1 MTRFYNLLTRRMRQ
15 KIQKWSR
22 TWGITFIV
30 LATAV
35 TNSFTQCDQSFMACN
50 DFVQISMNDS
60 CFVVVTPDMILE
72 NPAVDPAEYS
82 VTVWDGNFPIG
93 NTITEQYVNRV
104 LEVRV
109 RCLSSGVSCWGYIG
123 IEDKLP
129 PQIDLFPPMLMLT
142 CNIPED
148 ILELTDS
155 TGNVFALLDSFTI
168 NNGGCEKIDSLI
180 LKEVVDEELG
190 ACGEDGVLRTITRTY
205 IVVDNAGNEGSA
217 DQVIVIKKAELSDL
231 NYPGDTVISC
241 IDANGFDPDVF
252 GRPDALS
259 CDIFESIY
267 TDIRFPLCDGS
278 FNILRTWIVVDW
290 CDNKDTSV
298 TQVLES
304 LDTIPPAWNL
314 ASDAFDPGSTDAG
327 SQNCIGS
334 ITLPFED
341 YAAATDLCYALQPED
356 YTVRYRKGDS
366 TTMDEFEAQIRT
378 DVDIDSISRDATIS
392 NLPLGSHK
400 VIITA
405 TDACG
410 NSHSVVRTITIED
423 NTPPNA
429 VCERTTTVG
438 LDFNGFGELMAFSID
453 DHSFDNCGIDRF
465 EVKRLD
471 SYCDGFGSK
480 DTRNDLEFG
489 PSIHFC
495 CADIPNN
502 PIRVVLRVYDINDK
516 FSECVVD
523 VIVQDKRLVVL
534 NCQND
539 ITVNCDFN
547 FNTLEMELGTPS
559 VQSDV
564 CLLED
569 PVLIIPE
576 FTVDEC
582 GNGMFYVTWTISD
595 FVTIRDSCKQ
605 KVTVRNLSSPTISIP
620 GDLTIEGCDA
630 SLAHPAFINGEPS
643 IIGQDCEIIAI
654 SHHDHVDNNPPSGCI
669 HIKRSWTIIDWCTYD
684 PLNPST
690 ALSQGIQ
697 NITLADNEAPVV
709 LDCPSELTVIDSDE
723 NCFEMVDLQ
732 LLASD
737 NCTHSEDLV
746 FAYFIDLNNDGGSPE
761 IVGATNDASDIFP
774 AGTHRISWRVK
785 DQCGNVKDQ
794 CWYTFTVSNP
804 FNPEFTGPE
813 ISLNGIFDTDNL
825 IITNIGASITENCA
839 DTLFLSFAQNQQV
852 DEVNYGCSD
861 IPDGVSATVV
871 QNIYV
876 SDALG
881 NQRVIQ
887 VNVLLT
893 DTDDICPD
901 TAQGNAI
908 IIGVIKDENDVLV
921 PNVSVRLIDASNGST
936 RLVTTDQNGNYR
948 FENLASNRSYSVV
961 PELTGNDV
969 LGVSTVDLV
978 LIQRHILNLQAF
990 ESLFR
995 MIAADINNSE
1005 SISASDLVLLQ
1016 KLILGFDEQLTSND
1030 PWRFVPSDH
1039 VFDLNDPYDFPESK
1053 TIRSLKT
1060 GVTNVG
1066 FIGVKIGD
1074 VNGNAFPALLDI
1086 MSNPRSKVTLK
1097 YTIGQLSED
1106 VYKVQFKFAKAMEV
1120 TGFQFG
1126 FDAKNLNLLERD
1138 NGLMELRN
1146 DNIFDRDGK
1155 IKISWSDAHGRQLDQ
1170 GVLFTFLVGAKDL
1183 DRLELDRSFSA
1194 ELYDANLEI
1203 YRLAL
1208 EQERIVEQSRS
1219 FEVFQNHP
1227 NPFSKQTNICFLL
1240 PERDNAELKIYD
1252 ITGRLLML
1260 KSNTFERG
1268 INQFR
1273 IDHEELGTKGVLYYT
1288 IETSRDIKGH
1298 KMILLQ

>member
-93 NTITEQYVNRV
+93 DTITEQYVNRV

-129 PQIDLFPPMLMLT
+129 PQIELFPPMLMLT
-142 CNIPED
+142 CNIPEDILELTED

-168 NNGGCEKIDSLI
+168 DNGGCEKIDSLRLI
-180 LKEVVDEELG
+180 EVVDEELG

-217 DQVIVIKKAELSDL
+217 DQVIVIKKAELSDI
-231 NYPGDTVISC
+231 NYPSDTVISC
-241 IDANGFDPDVF
+241 IDLPANGFDPDVF

-259 CDIFESIY
+259 CDIFKSIY

-278 FNILRTWIVVDW
+278 FKILRTWIVVDW

-314 ASDAFDPGSTDAG
+314 ALDTIPPAWNLALDTIPPAWNLALDSFDPGSTDAG

-366 TTMDEFEAQIRT
+366 TTMDGFEAQIRT

-480 DTRNDLEFG
+480 DTINDLEFG

-495 CADIPNN
+495 CADIPKN

-547 FNTLEMELGTPS
+547 FDTLEMELGTPS

-564 CLLED
+564 CLLEE

-605 KVTVRNLSSPTISIP
+605 KVTVRNLSSPMISIP

-643 IIGQDCEIIAI
+643 IMGQDCEIIAI
-654 SHHDHVDNNPPSGCI
+654 SHHDDVDNNPPSGCI

-709 LDCPSELTVIDSDE
+709 LDCPSELRVIDSDE

-737 NCTHSEDLV
+737 NCTHSEDLG
-746 FAYFIDLNNDGGSPE
+746 FAYFIDLK
-761 IVGATNDASDIFP
+761 IDIK
-774 AGTHRISWRVK
+774 RSCLLV
-785 DQCGNVKDQ
+785 N
-794 CWYTFTVSNP
+794 S
-804 FNPEFTGPE
+804 
-813 ISLNGIFDTDNL
+813 S
-825 IITNIGASITENCA
+825 
-839 DTLFLSFAQNQQV
+839 DTLFLSFEQNEQV

-881 NQRVIQ
+881 NERVIQ
-887 VNVLLT
+887 VNVRLT

-990 ESLFR
+990 ETRYS
-995 MIAADINNSE
+995 
-1005 SISASDLVLLQ
+1005 
-1016 KLILGFDEQLTSND
+1016 G
-1030 PWRFVPSDH
+1030 
-1039 VFDLNDPYDFPESK
+1039 
-1053 TIRSLKT
+1053 
-1060 GVTNVG
+1060 
-1066 FIGVKIGD
+1066 
-1074 VNGNAFPALLDI
+1074 
-1086 MSNPRSKVTLK
+1086 
-1097 YTIGQLSED
+1097 
-1106 VYKVQFKFAKAMEV
+1106 
-1120 TGFQFG
+1120 
-1126 FDAKNLNLLERD
+1126 
-1138 NGLMELRN
+1138 
-1146 DNIFDRDGK
+1146 
-1155 IKISWSDAHGRQLDQ
+1155 
-1170 GVLFTFLVGAKDL
+1170 
-1183 DRLELDRSFSA
+1183 
-1194 ELYDANLEI
+1194 
-1203 YRLAL
+1203 
-1208 EQERIVEQSRS
+1208 
-1219 FEVFQNHP
+1219 
-1227 NPFSKQTNICFLL
+1227 
-1240 PERDNAELKIYD
+1240 
-1252 ITGRLLML
+1252 
-1260 KSNTFERG
+1260 
-1268 INQFR
+1268 
-1273 IDHEELGTKGVLYYT
+1273 
-1288 IETSRDIKGH
+1288 
-1298 KMILLQ
+1298 